1 MKKNSALFV
10 VAVLVVLLAGSLAS
24 IPHAANGAQEATAA
38 ATQAQVAPTKVS
50 ISLPDGKA
58 IDAVYYAPP
67 AGSKKAPA
75 AVLLHE
81 LGASPDVWK
90 NFAPKLT
97 ALGYA
102 AVSPANFSTMKGSE
116 AGILEIAK
124 WLRKQ
129 PGVDGSRVAM
139 IGASIGAN
147 LSIRECAIDADCKVV
162 VALSPG
168 LDYQGIT
175 TEDAMANMAKKNVLI
190 MAGQLDS
197 SSKGIAKVVV
207 ATPITANVILRMYAT
222 TFSHGTSLL
231 TDASFAPDSEELILH
246 WLKLYN

>member
-10 VAVLVVLLAGSLAS
+10 ITVLVILLAGSFAL
-24 IPHAANGAQEATAA
+24 IPHAANAAQEATAA
-38 ATQAQVAPTKVS
+38 ATPDQVAPAKVS
-50 ISLPDGKA
+50 ISLPDGKTVDA
-58 IDAVYYAPP
+58 IYYAPP
-67 AGSKKAPA
+67 AGSEKAPA

-81 LGASPDVWK
+81 LGATPDVWK
-90 NFAPKLT
+90 NFAPKLA

-102 AVSPANFSTMKGSE
+102 AVLPANFSTMKGSE
-116 AGILEIAK
+116 ASILEIAK
-124 WLRKQ
+124 WLRQQ

-197 SSKGIAKVVV
+197 LSKGIAKVAAV
-207 ATPITANVILRMYAT
+207 APITTNVMLRMYAT
-222 TFSHGTSLL
+222 DLNHGTSLL
-231 TDASFAPDSEELILH
+231 SDASFAPDSEELILH
-246 WLKLYN
+246 WLKL